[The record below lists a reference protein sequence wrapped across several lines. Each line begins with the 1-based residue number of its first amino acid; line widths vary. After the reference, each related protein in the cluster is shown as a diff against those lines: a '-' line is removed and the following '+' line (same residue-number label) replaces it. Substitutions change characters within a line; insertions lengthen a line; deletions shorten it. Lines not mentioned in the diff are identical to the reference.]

1 MQVVIRLLRLTP
13 FNYLVDLVADSAT
26 PTNRVSNVMIVT
38 KKVVILYPP
47 FLAVLSE
54 VKFHVWYSEFPQ

>member
-38 KKVVILYPP
+38 KKIVML
-47 FLAVLSE
+47 FD
-54 VKFHVWYSEFPQ
+54 F